1 MSLLSNILYK
11 TPNYANEAKKAERK
25 RQEAIKTGTSDI
37 NSAFSGFDPSF
48 YQQRAQAYQNY
59 ALPQLS
65 QQYQQNRDQVGYNLA
80 NRGLLQSGA
89 AGKQW
94 SDLARTNAQAQ
105 QGIADSGIA
114 QAQALQRQVEDAR
127 NQQLGF
133 LNQSA
138 DPAAARQGAI
148 ATAASF
154 QQPSVFAPIANEFQ
168 GLAQQYYLSQLIN
181 QNRPT
186 SYVQSPTDT
195 YNNSGALGP
204 SSYSVGGG
212 Q

>member
-1 MSLLSNILYK
+1 MSLLSNLLYS
-11 TPNYANEAKKAERK
+11 TPDYASEAAKAEKK
-25 RQEAIKTGTSDI
+25 RQAAITQGTGDI
-37 NSAFSGFDPSF
+37 NQQFSGFNPQF
-48 YQQRAQAYQNY
+48 YQQRSQAYQDY

-80 NRGLLQSGA
+80 NRGLLKSGA
-89 AGKQW
+89 AGKEW
-94 SDLARTNAQAQ
+94 SDLARTNSQAQ

-114 QAQALQRQVEDAR
+114 QAQALQRQVEDSKS
-127 NQQLGF
+127 QQLAL

-138 DPAAARQGAI
+138 DPAQARQGAI
-148 ATAASF
+148 STAASF

-186 SYVQSPTDT
+186 SYVQQPTGGFD
-195 YNNSGALGP
+195 NSGALGP

-212 Q
+212 R